1 MAPYDQFILFG
12 DSITEKS
19 GSQDKGFGFAP
30 ALQDAYIRRLLVLN
44 QGFRSGRLV
53 HLHEYKVIEAFFSGY
68 NTAQALRVLPRIMP
82 APKEAKVRFMTIFF
96 GANDARLPNQYASP
110 QHISPEQY
118 RENLEQIIQHPAV
131 KAQSPRI
138 ILITPPPIDEYLVE
152 IADRAKGFDEKRRTA
167 ENTRRYADIVKEVG
181 KENNVAVLDLWTALM
196 LEAGWSDNE
205 PLLGSKKLPKN
216 PKMEKMLHDGIH
228 FNPEAYKV
236 LYTKLMDLIS
246 ETWPDQVP
254 EKLPMSD
261 PWRLHNEMLRVQQIQ
276 QDHNERLL
284 RLERRQDDDARM
296 KSVWGSAS
304 SFPSVL
310 SGTPHQTPLHHA
322 QSDAFSGFDD
332 EQNMIGSL
340 HLDAETEPRRGGA
353 TSRANSVRFD
363 ESANQGHWAQ
373 NSRASIDIIP
383 RTGSGL
389 GGLALTER
397 TASYK
402 SEGRQSS
409 GGQSV
414 HSATSGRANS
424 LGLDTGLSLGQ
435 SAASYPGT
443 PGLAPGLFI
452 LGTVPSIIRCWLDM
466 NFKHENLLYA
476 AVCTGSFKS
485 FLDLRLVKR
494 LGFMGLL
501 KEDDVGNRVIKLPT
515 YLPEAIAHPPSSR
528 SSSPAPQLPTVT
540 IEFTVVDRGTDEA
553 DPKAIQIFIGS
564 DTLRTH
570 HADILFSS
578 NQITLFDDDHSKLTV
593 PLVRPENDA
602 TFRSLYITSRDP
614 SQVRAVQNQQPS
626 ISTTVGEPAMQPSF
640 LASPTTASSVR
651 DASPSEKARGSA
663 SSTTGTGSPRTEGVD
678 VATEEGTPTPSA
690 AHSVP
695 VERPSLGILTAKAEE
710 KSTEPTGSLGP
721 TPPRSGSG
729 TSPGIW
735 SNWRREGS
743 ATNQMDWANAG
754 KNPNL
759 AYQRRDT
766 GIKVLKPTKPASRT
780 FSGSS
785 TTPTPSPATSQSRFF
800 DEAGYHT
807 TFPRAA
813 HKCEQL
819 PSITASHK
827 KRKLA
832 PEGNLDTHGQ
842 SDAVTYSVSDDV
854 NNQPSHTSSTAI
866 STTPNSQ
873 RSTQSPP
880 RYIPPHLQDEVSESA
895 SASNISRL
903 GSTSTTGSSPTDA
916 YANLT
921 LGSDPPTTMGSSGM
935 LEEQDTTQE
944 DSSASPTTPKQ
955 VRTSVADLARPKHL
969 RSSSPAK
976 RSAATLEEDYGTK
989 NEDVM
994 DVDGSSTLQNSF
1006 KNADAAVG
1014 VGSKLGGAEDTSARY
1029 DRAVS
1034 VDMLRETQSDSQGAM
1049 LTEAEEASNSKQA
1062 STTPFTALGAAL
1074 QNAIDQEAETS
1085 KESQTAAPT
1094 APSLDEQVTRI
1105 HTLYSQLEEKEGT
1118 KGFVLS
1124 GAWYN
1129 RVVAKTS
1136 EGQMSGDYSKADM
1149 EVEIGPVDNSN
1160 LVPEFAAPY
1169 EIKDER
1175 GEKFVPLRPGL
1186 LTHHDLE
1193 IIPENAWQQIVQWH
1207 GLAPNSPVIIRY
1219 LHDTVPQ
1226 GSVSH
1231 NFMFELY
1238 PPIITI
1244 RKLGSETESF
1254 AGLREPTQN
1263 APVIVA
1269 SQNERAQSFL
1279 ARAKTAAHVE
1289 MKTKVQVWRQIEPT
1303 GTGTVEVSNGQ
1314 AGMLTPA
1321 SSRNNSPAPGPS
1333 VPAVAKML
1341 IDPATFSNMVE
1352 GSEREMVDI
1361 QDQTMNE
1368 KYNGHAQLDTV
1379 GLGVSQTLII
1389 EEQIGGP
1396 AGGEFV
1402 SDASRIRNKKN
1413 GVANKTKT
1421 NSALSNPRVKG
1432 TESGRT
1438 SPAPTGPVT
1447 RGRTRRSG
1455 RTRGTVGLVNL
1466 GNTCYM
1472 NSALQCVRSIE
1483 ELSMYFLA
1491 EKYKEEL
1498 NVNNPLGHRG
1508 EIAKT
1513 YSAFVHSIYGE
1524 TASAFTPRTLKST
1537 IGRCQPLFSGYG
1549 QQDSQEF
1556 LSFLLD
1562 AIHEDL
1568 NRIHKKPYMEN
1579 PESDDKTVND
1589 PEAVKALG
1597 KKFRENHH
1605 ARNDSVVMDLFS
1617 GFYKNTMVCPECD
1630 KVSITFDPYSLLT
1643 LQLPVQSSWQH
1654 TIIFAPLQGQ
1664 LVKIQVD
1671 VDKNSTIRTLKEYV
1685 AKKIPGLD
1693 PKKCVVAETYNKKFF
1708 KSFDDDKAAVESIQT
1723 NDVIVVYELDDV
1735 PTNFPP
1741 PESKRKKPYINYSYN
1756 SPSSDEEVNDDSP
1769 LADRMLV
1776 PLFHRLPSANA
1787 SRYSGKS
1794 MCQWPSFVLL
1804 TREEAKDY
1812 DEILRKVLAKVATMT
1827 TRPILTEDED
1837 GFGTVSTSNSG
1848 SEAVLTTDEDASSM
1862 GGQKVKDQS
1871 VASEDSMVD
1880 VSMADDAGTQNLSA
1894 ANADA
1899 AMNGTESQKKSLPS
1913 LLQPGTFIP
1922 GHLQTLFDMK
1932 YFRSGSDLVPTG
1944 WNSLNDNK
1952 DYPTVFSRVP
1962 KRPLR
1967 RSSVQSNRSTRS
1979 NNSSATSTTSSDI
1992 DNTLPSATTSMSV
2005 PGFSHDPGSDSEDL
2019 PSDRTML
2026 SQRRFRAGPKK
2037 RGGGGK
2043 LKTYGSNKGKRA
2055 ATQYHTNSFDG
2066 AADADVDDAED
2077 DSTTTNNNGHG
2088 SGSGMLIKPH
2098 EGLVL
2103 DWNPDAYEGLFAA
2116 ATADELRGAATWET
2130 VPTLPDAGLDAARAK
2145 RAARRKHGVGLEE
2158 CFAETAR
2165 SEILSEE
2172 NAWYCNRC
2180 KELRLASKTLEV
2192 WTVPDVLVLH
2202 LKRFSAHRGFR
2213 DKVDVLVDFPI
2224 EGLDLGGRVGLP
2236 EGKDLVYDLFAVDN
2250 HYGGLGGGHYTAF
2263 AQNFYDKK
2271 WYEYNDSVVS
2281 QCTNP
2286 QSVVTP
2292 AAYLLFYRR
2301 RSSIPLGDSFLRDLV
2316 LSLRNADS
2324 DDSPDETNN
2333 NPTAL
2338 AAIGSR
2344 TSSPTTTTAGDGRRL
2359 GSAGLAGAEVETA
2372 VAHGTMI
2379 RQAEAAAVGAGL
2391 RGGWTGSAGSG
2402 GVVAAGPGRKA
2413 GSRPPPWLDEED
2425 NDEEEDEGVKMGDDE
2440 EDGGG
2445 GEVNV
2450 HGLPA
2455 YGPATPGNYNVAA
2468 PGWDFSFLGTP
2479 GGPVGVED
2487 DGVAD
2492 VDADVEED
2500 AASDQVAAGSAL
2512 GEELG
2517 NRMLEDFGDE
2527 TAHPGFGTPVQRD
2540 TDEEMLDTP
2549 GLESGIMRVR
2559 APSEGVEDAPV
2570 AEVKLDEGDSRD

>member
-1 MAPYDQFILFG
+1 
-12 DSITEKS
+12 
-19 GSQDKGFGFAP
+19 
-30 ALQDAYIRRLLVLN
+30 
-44 QGFRSGRLV
+44 
-53 HLHEYKVIEAFFSGY
+53 
-68 NTAQALRVLPRIMP
+68 
-82 APKEAKVRFMTIFF
+82 
-96 GANDARLPNQYASP
+96 
-110 QHISPEQY
+110 
-118 RENLEQIIQHPAV
+118 
-131 KAQSPRI
+131 
-138 ILITPPPIDEYLVE
+138 
-152 IADRAKGFDEKRRTA
+152 
-167 ENTRRYADIVKEVG
+167 
-181 KENNVAVLDLWTALM
+181 
-196 LEAGWSDNE
+196 
-205 PLLGSKKLPKN
+205 
-216 PKMEKMLHDGIH
+216 
-228 FNPEAYKV
+228 
-236 LYTKLMDLIS
+236 
-246 ETWPDQVP
+246 
-254 EKLPMSD
+254 
-261 PWRLHNEMLRVQQIQ
+261 MLRVQQIQ

-485 FLDLRLVKR
+485 FLDLRLVER

-501 KEDDVGNRVIKLPT
+501 KEDDVGNRVIKLPM
-515 YLPEAIAHPPSSR
+515 YLPEAIAHPASSR

-553 DPKAIQIFIGS
+553 DRKAIQIFIGS

-570 HADILFSS
+570 NADILFSS
-578 NQITLFDDDHSKLTV
+578 NQITLFDDDHSRLTV
-593 PLVRPENDA
+593 PLVRPENDV
-602 TFRSLYITSRDP
+602 TFKSLYITSGDP
-614 SQVRAVQNQQPS
+614 SQLRAVQNQQLS
-626 ISTTVGEPAMQPSF
+626 TSTTVAEPAMQPSF

-651 DASPSEKARGSA
+651 DASPSEKTRGSA
-663 SSTTGTGSPRTEGVD
+663 SSTTGTGSPRIEEVD
-678 VATEEGTPTPSA
+678 AVTEEDTPTPSA

-695 VERPSLGILTAKAEE
+695 VERPSLGILTAKAVE
-710 KSTEPTGSLGP
+710 KSTEPTSSLGP

-754 KNPNL
+754 KNPNV

-785 TTPTPSPATSQSRFF
+785 ATPTPSPATSQSRFF
-800 DEAGYHT
+800 DEGRRRSNAAGMESNGPQPRRMGSAEGKTGYHT
-807 TFPRAA
+807 IFPRAA
-813 HKCEQL
+813 HKREQL

-832 PEGNLDTHGQ
+832 PEEGNLDTHGQ
-842 SDAVTYSVSDDV
+842 SDAVSHSVSDDV
-854 NNQPSHTSSTAI
+854 NNQLSHTSSTAI

-873 RSTQSPP
+873 RSTQSPQ

-895 SASNISRL
+895 LTSNNSRL

-935 LEEQDTTQE
+935 LEEQDTSQE
-944 DSSASPTTPKQ
+944 NSSASPTTPKQ
-955 VRTSVADLARPKHL
+955 VRTSAADLARPAHL

-976 RSAATLEEDYGTK
+976 RSAASLDDHGTK
-989 NEDVM
+989 NEDIM
-994 DVDGSSTLQNSF
+994 DIDRSSTLQNSF
-1006 KNADAAVG
+1006 KTVDAARG
-1014 VGSKLGGAEDTSARY
+1014 AGSKYGRAEDTSAGY

-1034 VDMLRETQSDSQGAM
+1034 VDMLRETQSDSQGAAS
-1049 LTEAEEASNSKQA
+1049 TETEEASSSKQA
-1062 STTPFTALGAAL
+1062 SGTPIIAPGTAL
-1074 QNAIDQEAETS
+1074 QNAVDQDAETPQEA
-1085 KESQTAAPT
+1085 QTNTFT

-1105 HTLYSQLEEKEGT
+1105 HTLYNQLEEKEGV

-1149 EVEIGPVDNSN
+1149 EAEIGPVDNSD
-1160 LVPEFAAPY
+1160 LVPEFATQHD
-1169 EIKDER
+1169 IKDER
-1175 GEKFVPLRPGL
+1175 GEKFVPLKPGL

-1244 RKLGSETESF
+1244 RKLGSDTESF
-1254 AGLREPTQN
+1254 AGLREPARN
-1263 APVIVA
+1263 APIIVA
-1269 SQNERAQSFL
+1269 SQNERVQSFL
-1279 ARAKTAAHVE
+1279 ARAKAAAQVE
-1289 MKTKVQVWRQIEPT
+1289 MKTKVQVWRQIEST
-1303 GTGTVEVSNGQ
+1303 GTGTVDVSNGQ

-1333 VPAVAKML
+1333 VPAVPKML
-1341 IDPATFSNMVE
+1341 IDPPTFSNMVE

-1368 KYNGHAQLDTV
+1368 KYNGHVQLDTV

-1402 SDASRIRNKKN
+1402 SDASRNRYKKN
-1413 GVANKTKT
+1413 GVANKTKS
-1421 NSALSNPRVKG
+1421 NSALSNSRVKG

-1438 SPAPTGPVT
+1438 SPAPAPPLT
-1447 RGRTRRSG
+1447 RGRARRSG
-1455 RTRGTVGLVNL
+1455 RTRGTIGLVNL

-1491 EKYKEEL
+1491 EKFKEEL

-1524 TASAFTPRTLKST
+1524 SASAFTPRTLKST

-1597 KKFRENHH
+1597 EKFRENHH

-1708 KSFDDDKAAVESIQT
+1708 KSFDDDRAAVESIQT

-1741 PESKRKKPYINYSYN
+1741 PESKRKKPYVNYSYN

-1776 PLFHRLPSANA
+1776 PLFHRLPSANN
-1787 SRYSGKS
+1787 SRYPGKS

-1827 TRPILTEDED
+1827 TRQILAEDED

-1880 VSMADDAGTQNLSA
+1880 VSMTDDAGTQNPSA
-1894 ANADA
+1894 ANSDPATDGA
-1899 AMNGTESQKKSLPS
+1899 ESQKQSLPS

-1922 GHLQTLFDMK
+1922 VHLQTLFDMK

-1952 DYPTVFSRVP
+1952 DYPTVFSRIP
-1962 KRPLR
+1962 KRSPR
-1967 RSSVQSNRSTRS
+1967 RSSIQSNRSARS
-1979 NNSSATSTTSSDI
+1979 NRSSATSTGSSDI
-1992 DNTLPSATTSMSV
+1992 DNTIPSANTSMSH
-2005 PGFSHDPGSDSEDL
+2005 PGYPQDPGSDSEDL

-2043 LKTYGSNKGKRA
+2043 LKVYGANKGKRA
-2055 ATQYHTNSFDG
+2055 ATQYHSGAFDG
-2066 AADADVDDAED
+2066 AADGDIDDAEND
-2077 DSTTTNNNGHG
+2077 ASNNGQG
-2088 SGSGMLIKPH
+2088 SDMLIKPH

-2103 DWNPDAYEGLFAA
+2103 DWNPDAYEGLFAG

-2130 VPTLPDAGLDAARAK
+2130 MPTLADAGLEAARAK

-2224 EGLDLGGRVGLP
+2224 EGLDLGGGWACRRGRIWCMICLRWIIIMGVWVG
-2236 EGKDLVYDLFAVDN
+2236 
-2250 HYGGLGGGHYTAF
+2250 
-2263 AQNFYDKK
+2263 
-2271 WYEYNDSVVS
+2271 
-2281 QCTNP
+2281 
-2286 QSVVTP
+2286 
-2292 AAYLLFYRR
+2292 
-2301 RSSIPLGDSFLRDLV
+2301 
-2316 LSLRNADS
+2316 
-2324 DDSPDETNN
+2324 
-2333 NPTAL
+2333 
-2338 AAIGSR
+2338 AII
-2344 TSSPTTTTAGDGRRL
+2344 RRL
-2359 GSAGLAGAEVETA
+2359 RRTFMTRSGTSTTVSLGL
-2372 VAHGTMI
+2372 
-2379 RQAEAAAVGAGL
+2379 
-2391 RGGWTGSAGSG
+2391 
-2402 GVVAAGPGRKA
+2402 
-2413 GSRPPPWLDEED
+2413 LD
-2425 NDEEEDEGVKMGDDE
+2425 
-2440 EDGGG
+2440 
-2445 GEVNV
+2445 
-2450 HGLPA
+2450 PS
-2455 YGPATPGNYNVAA
+2455 P
-2468 PGWDFSFLGTP
+2468 FLL
-2479 GGPVGVED
+2479 
-2487 DGVAD
+2487 
-2492 VDADVEED
+2492 
-2500 AASDQVAAGSAL
+2500 S
-2512 GEELG
+2512 
-2517 NRMLEDFGDE
+2517 
-2527 TAHPGFGTPVQRD
+2527 
-2540 TDEEMLDTP
+2540 
-2549 GLESGIMRVR
+2549 
-2559 APSEGVEDAPV
+2559 
-2570 AEVKLDEGDSRD
+2570 